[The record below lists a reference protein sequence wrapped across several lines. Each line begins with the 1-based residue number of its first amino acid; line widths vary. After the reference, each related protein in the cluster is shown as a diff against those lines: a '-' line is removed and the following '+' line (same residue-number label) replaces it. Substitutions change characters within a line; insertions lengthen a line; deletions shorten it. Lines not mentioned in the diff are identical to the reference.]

1 MATPFGYNAN
11 MTEELAI
18 RLQRPDGAALRQA
31 LLQRLQTL
39 QAQLLQQLGGG
50 GMGVAWASQLAAAD
64 VQSIQSALAAVRAGI
79 EILQALDVTSFQH
92 THRK

>member
-1 MATPFGYNAN
+1 MN
-11 MTEELAI
+11 EELAS
-18 RLQRPDGAALRQA
+18 RLQGSGGAVLHQE
-31 LLQRLQTL
+31 LLHRLHTL